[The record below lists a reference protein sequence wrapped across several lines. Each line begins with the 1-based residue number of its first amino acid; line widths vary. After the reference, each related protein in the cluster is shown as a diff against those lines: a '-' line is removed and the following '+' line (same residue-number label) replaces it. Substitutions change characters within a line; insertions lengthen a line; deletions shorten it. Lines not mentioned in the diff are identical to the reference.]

1 MIKRGAPERDKHN
14 FRNVIVVENLLSL
27 KALFFLL
34 FHTRSKHL
42 PVLMLSVLTFADFD
56 KKKLFPSIWVPIY
69 RTEDQI
75 IRMIGFNFK
84 CGR

>member
-56 KKKLFPSIWVPIY
+56 KKKK
-69 RTEDQI
+69 I
-75 IRMIGFNFK
+75 ISLNLSSYI
-84 CGR
+84 

>member
-34 FHTRSKHL
+34 FHNGRKHL

-56 KKKLFPSIWVPIY
+56 KKKNYFPPFEFLYIELKI
-69 RTEDQI
+69 
-75 IRMIGFNFK
+75 K
-84 CGR
+84 